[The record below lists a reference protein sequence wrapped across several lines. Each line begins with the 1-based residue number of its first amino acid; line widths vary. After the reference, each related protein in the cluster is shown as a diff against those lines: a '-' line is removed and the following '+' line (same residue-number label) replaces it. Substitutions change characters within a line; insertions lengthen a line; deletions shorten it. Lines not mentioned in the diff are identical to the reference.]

1 VALWRTKSNRVVGM
15 LREKDIQSSAQ
26 ELIGVFDHLIVT
38 SAPGERG
45 LLASELANSFSD
57 EGLVVDEIVPE
68 FWSAYEQAIRLGAS
82 TERPVFITGSLYLV
96 GAVLE
101 KLQLEN
107 SKPSDQDGQEVE

>member
-1 VALWRTKSNRVVGM
+1 M

-38 SAPGERG
+38 SAPGDR
-45 LLASELANSFSD
+45 AMAAAELATSFSA
-57 EGLVVDEIVPE
+57 EGLSVDEIIAD
-68 FWSAYEQAIRLGAS
+68 FWSAYQQATRLGAS

-107 SKPSDQDGQEVE
+107 LDNSKQDEGRVE